1 MAKREQKYSGTMI
14 YQKSILEMEEEIKS
28 YQNRISVLEEKIEA
42 LAQKKLNYSP
52 EMRKRKIL
60 IQKIKKLKDDEL
72 TLTGK
77 QLKE

>member
-1 MAKREQKYSGTMI
+1 
-14 YQKSILEMEEEIKS
+14 
-28 YQNRISVLEEKIEA
+28 VLEEKIEA

>member
-1 MAKREQKYSGTMI
+1 MN
-14 YQKSILEMEEEIKS
+14 EEEIKS

-60 IQKIKKLKDDEL
+60 IQKIKKLEDE
-72 TLTGK
+72 K
-77 QLKE
+77 NN